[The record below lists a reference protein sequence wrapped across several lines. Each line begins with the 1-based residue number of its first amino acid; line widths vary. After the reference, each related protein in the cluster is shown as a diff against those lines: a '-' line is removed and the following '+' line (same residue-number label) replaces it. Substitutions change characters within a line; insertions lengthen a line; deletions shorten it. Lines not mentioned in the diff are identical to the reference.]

1 MNALSITNSAVSLVA
16 PQFAPATP
24 STSAMMTIRCEPRR
38 CDRSLSQSFH
48 IIRTKPRRVLVI
60 LGSSGNA
67 YIIIIKNKSI
77 HCSCPDH
84 VSSCKHILFLAT
96 ACGFLNR
103 RSTTVSLSS
112 AALLQRLHSPSP
124 TPLLQAAILDPHTAK
139 LCSVHEYPP
148 CVHCAKHPNSHSA
161 ATFIICSVCGFLA
174 HQQCF
179 DAFQATLATGSS
191 NQNHCISLRDP
202 PSSTFPCPQCN
213 KQCHLLSSQLIS
225 GYRNFYTILLHKGY
239 QCHPPPSL
247 LNPSST
253 LHCRKRLAPAN
264 ESIERPVFPI
274 TDHSN
279 ANGEIVSPLVDL

>member
-1 MNALSITNSAVSLVA
+1 MA
-16 PQFAPATP
+16 PQLVFSTP
-24 STSAMMTIRCEPRR
+24 STSAMITIRCEPRR

-48 IIRTKPRRVLVI
+48 IIRTKSRHVLVI
-60 LGSSGNA
+60 LGSSGDA
-67 YIIIIKNKSI
+67 HIIVIKKKSI
-77 HCSCPDH
+77 RCSCPDR

-112 AALLQRLHSPSP
+112 IALLQRLQSPSP
-124 TPLLQAAILDPHTAK
+124 KPLLQAAILDPHTAK

-148 CVHCAKHPNSHSA
+148 CMHCAKLPNSHSA

-174 HQQCF
+174 HQRCF
-179 DAFQATLATGSS
+179 NAFQATVVTGLS
-191 NQNHCISLRDP
+191 NQNQCVTLRDA

-213 KQCHLLSSQLIS
+213 KQCHLLSSQLMS

-247 LNPSST
+247 LNPSSP
-253 LHCRKRLAPAN
+253 LPCCECLAPATKL
-264 ESIERPVFPI
+264 IERPVFPT
-274 TDHSN
+274 TDHSDSN
-279 ANGEIVSPLVDL
+279 VSIVSPPIDL